1 MLPLLIGE
9 FKLNYF
15 EAGLVSTCTTVAYCG
30 LQYPIG
36 YLADRFGKRNVMVF
50 GQLWSAMVCLMILW
64 VADFRWLLVL
74 LTLLGVGN
82 GMHFIP
88 SAALISDFFT
98 PAKRGRALSIYYSAQ
113 AISLIAAPVF
123 AVPLGEA
130 YNWRI
135 PFAVVASFEVIVALL
150 LFKVVK
156 EPPKRQSNL
165 KTSRVNPVNRRSLKI
180 GLLSHMTGY
189 IFATTGFVP
198 TFVSRRFEL
207 NLYEAGLIYSTLS
220 VALIVSSWS
229 TLSSQTIAKLKA
241 KKAIVLS
248 EALAFVSTAAMALTS
263 NISTMVA
270 VLLVQ
275 GMMRSIMVPAILN
288 YATTVTRPE
297 TRATEMG
304 FINTL
309 WVLGS
314 VIGPSM
320 IGFLTDIVGF
330 EWAFLAVS
338 ITPLAS
344 VALTMT
350 LTENE
355 EA

>member
-1 MLPLLIGE
+1 M
-9 FKLNYF
+9 
-15 EAGLVSTCTTVAYCG
+15 STCTTVAYCG

-50 GQLWSAMVCLMILW
+50 GQLWSALICLL
-64 VADFRWLLVL
+64 VLRVNDFRWLLLL

-98 PAKRGRALSIYYSAQ
+98 PAKRGKALSIYYSAQ
-113 AISLIAAPVF
+113 AISLLAAPVF
-123 AVPLGEA
+123 SVPLGEA

-135 PFAVVASFEVIVALL
+135 PFAVVASFEVIVAFLL
-150 LFKVVK
+150 LKVVK
-156 EPPKRQSNL
+156 EPSKRQSNIGA
-165 KTSRVNPVNRRSLKI
+165 SRVNPINRRSLKI

-198 TFVSRRFEL
+198 TFVSHRFGL
-207 NLYEAGLIYSTLS
+207 NLYEAGLIYSALS
-220 VALIVSSWS
+220 MALIVSSWS

-241 KKAIVLS
+241 KKAIILSEVLS
-248 EALAFVSTAAMALTS
+248 FVSTAAMALTP
-263 NISTMVA
+263 NVSTMVV
-270 VLLVQ
+270 VLLFQ
-275 GMMRSIMVPAILN
+275 GMIRSIMVPAILN
-288 YATTVTRPE
+288 YAATVTRPE

-314 VIGPSM
+314 VVGPSM
-320 IGFLTDIVGF
+320 IGFLADIVGF

-344 VALTMT
+344 VALTVT
-350 LTENE
+350 LAENE
-355 EA
+355 EVV